1 MKSNGSQA
9 DRDRHEN
16 EKQKRASANKALEE
30 RHREKKSARK
40 MEHTKGAVETLS
52 AACAACPQVAWEKW
66 CAES

>member
-30 RHREKKSARK
+30 RHREKKSTRK
-40 MEHTKGAVETLS
+40 MEHTTGTVDILS